1 MVYKNRVEAGKLL
14 AKKLKGV
21 KEPLVLAIP
30 RGGVEVAFEVAKKLK
45 CPLDITVARKLGAPT
60 NPELAIGAV
69 TAEGDIY
76 LDEDLIGRSKIH
88 HDYIVDVREKEMKE
102 AQRREKTYRSS
113 KEKSLKGKTVILVDD
128 GLATG
133 ATMEVVVRSVKRKGA
148 KKVIVAIPVAPQETV
163 EKFKKIVD
171 EVVVLS
177 IPESFYAIGQFY
189 SDFPQVSD
197 EDVVDI
203 LSKINRGASGTE
215 KEDKVAKN

>member
-30 RGGVEVAFEVAKKLK
+30 RGGVEVAFEVSKKLK
-45 CPLDITVARKLGAPT
+45 SPLDITVARKLGAPT

-76 LDEDLIGRSKIH
+76 LDEELVGRSNIH

-148 KKVIVAIPVAPQETV
+148 KKVIVATPVAPQETI

-197 EDVVDI
+197 QQVIKI
-203 LSKINRGASGTE
+203 LRENKY
-215 KEDKVAKN
+215 